1 MAFFL
6 FLIVNAALFIRP
18 AEIVPA
24 LLGWEIYFYAIVA
37 CFIVAIPD
45 VLRQVT
51 GQSLESQPI
60 TICVFGLALIIP
72 VPFLLA
78 GDAAEAWRTWLV
90 YVKIVIYYVLFV
102 SLVTTPARLRTL
114 LVCILSFAGL
124 VTMLAVLRY
133 HNLIE
138 LNTIEALKDSKAG
151 QYGDTISFRR
161 LQGTGIFQDP
171 NELCVMLSSL
181 LPACLYF
188 LITDRNVFLRVL
200 VVPLMPLFLYAV
212 FLTQSRGG
220 FIAFAGGMGT
230 LVWMRFGWKRAAMI
244 GAVGLPIL
252 LVLFAGR
259 QTELSTTANTAQT
272 RVELWRD
279 WFMVFRENIVF
290 GKGMSVPKEEEVKN
304 RRSDEGKQH
313 LAHNSFLQGF
323 ADMGVFG
330 GCLMLGAFF
339 TALWSLY
346 RYNATSSVLLDRD
359 LKAMQPFVLA
369 IVAAYVLGMMTLTIN
384 YMVPTFMI
392 LALAVAYTQM
402 ARRSVLVGPPGL
414 RMDVSLLTRFVALG
428 FGFLVCV
435 YLFIRVLA

>member
-60 TICVFGLALIIP
+60 TICVFALALIIP

-78 GDAAEAWRTWLV
+78 GDPGEAWRTWLI
-90 YVKIVIYYVLFV
+90 YVKIVIYYVLFI

-138 LNTIEALKDSKAG
+138 LNTIEALKDSKTG
-151 QYGDTISFRR
+151 QYGDTISFHR

-171 NELCVMLSSL
+171 NELCVMLASL
-181 LPACLYF
+181 VPACLYF
-188 LITDRNVFLRVL
+188 LITDRNVFLRAL

-212 FLTQSRGG
+212 YLTQSRGG

-244 GAVGLPIL
+244 GAVGLPIM
-252 LVLFAGR
+252 LVVFAGR

-279 WFMVFRENIVF
+279 WFMVFRENVVF
-290 GKGMSVPKEEEVKN
+290 GKGMSVPKEEEVKK

-330 GCLMLGAFF
+330 GCLMLGAYF

-369 IVAAYVLGMMTLTIN
+369 IVAAYVLGMLTLTIN

-392 LALAVAYTQM
+392 LALAVSFTQM
-402 ARRSVLVGPPGL
+402 ARRSVLVAPPML
-414 RMDVSLLTRFVALG
+414 RMDVSLLSRFAVLG
-428 FGFLVCV
+428 FGFMVCV
-435 YLFIRVLA
+435 FLFIRVLA